1 MKREKTKDKII
12 KSTLQIMSKD
22 GVHSIT
28 VRKIAVAAKV
38 NIAAINYYFGS
49 KDSLIQESLKS
60 FLETMNTMFSV
71 LDDKSKSPVERLEAF
86 FQQMMEYQMKS
97 PALTRSIFS
106 GLIGKVP
113 DDKHVAEDEKNRF
126 GKFKSIAAEITG
138 IKDDEQV
145 SLKGIVLMSS
155 ILQPIMLGSYLK
167 YLAGLDFSKPADR
180 KKYLD
185 YVINTVLKK

>member
-60 FLETMNTMFSV
+60 FLETMNTMFS
-71 LDDKSKSPVERLEAF
+71 R
-86 FQQMMEYQMKS
+86 
-97 PALTRSIFS
+97 
-106 GLIGKVP
+106 
-113 DDKHVAEDEKNRF
+113 
-126 GKFKSIAAEITG
+126 
-138 IKDDEQV
+138 
-145 SLKGIVLMSS
+145 
-155 ILQPIMLGSYLK
+155 
-167 YLAGLDFSKPADR
+167 
-180 KKYLD
+180 
-185 YVINTVLKK
+185 